1 MPKITVRDV
10 AAMKSRGEKIPMI
23 TAYDYTMAQAA
34 EAAGIRLLLVGD
46 SLGMVVLGYEST
58 VSVTMEDMLHHVK
71 AVARGAKESMV
82 IADMPF
88 MSYQVDISQT
98 LANAGRMIQEGGA
111 HSVKLE
117 GGQRAADTTRRIVE
131 CGIPVMGHIGL
142 LPQSINALG
151 AHRVQGRVRQEAE
164 ELVKDALALEQAGA
178 FAVVLELVPAPL
190 ACLISRRLTIP
201 TIGIGSGAGCDGQ
214 VQVVHDMLGL
224 YTDFV
229 PKHAKRY
236 AQLAEVIKDALC
248 RYSDDVKQGNF
259 PTAKESAEM
268 DPSVLEGLAIG
279 SRADSGSRA
288 DLA

>member
-10 AAMKSRGEKIPMI
+10 AGMKSRGEKIPVI

-34 EAAGIRLLLVGD
+34 EAAGIPLLLVGD

-71 AVARGAKESMV
+71 AVARGTNNSMV

-88 MSYQVDISQT
+88 MTYQVDLPQT

-117 GGQRAADTTRRIVE
+117 GGQRVADTTQRIVE

-142 LPQSINALG
+142 TPQSINTIG
-151 AHRVQGRVRQEAE
+151 GHRVQGRARQEAE
-164 ELVKDALALEQAGA
+164 TLLKDALALEQAGA

-190 ACLISRRLTIP
+190 ACLISQHLTIP

-214 VQVVHDMLGL
+214 VQVIHDMLGL

-236 AQLAEVIKDALC
+236 ALLAEAIKDALSQ
-248 RYSDDVKQGNF
+248 YSDDVKRGAF
-259 PTAKESAEM
+259 PTAKESFEM
-268 DPSVLEGLAIG
+268 DQSLLEGLPLIAG
-279 SRADSGSRA
+279 SYPQEEIS
-288 DLA
+288 